1 MIAKKKKDKVSGSS
15 ITRVNNNNHYFSFC
29 YCSFLSLKKMS
40 TELRSRSSKERPI
53 NNDKAFRAEGQ
64 NRPDVEAAK

>member
-1 MIAKKKKDKVSGSS
+1 
-15 ITRVNNNNHYFSFC
+15 
-29 YCSFLSLKKMS
+29 MS